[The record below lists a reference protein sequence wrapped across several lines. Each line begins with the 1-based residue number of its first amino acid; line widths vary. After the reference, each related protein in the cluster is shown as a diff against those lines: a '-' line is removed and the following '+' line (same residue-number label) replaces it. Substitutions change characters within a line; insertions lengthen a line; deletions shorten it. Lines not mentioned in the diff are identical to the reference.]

1 MTAGHG
7 DEAAARDW
15 PQVPGYRVNRAGDRD
30 DAGAW
35 FTARSVVT
43 HDEVRIRH
51 LTQPTERTIGDV
63 GAASRLAPLPVEI
76 VDLAEAGVAAVYP
89 IAEVVTLTDV
99 LAGVGLLTAGQTA
112 TVCLGVADALRGGS
126 GHGAIGLT
134 TILLD
139 RSGCL
144 WVGDSG
150 VARLRGVRVTARDDA
165 SALARVALI
174 ALSGRPPEASLL
186 DGALDGADDA
196 PLRTLLATYAA
207 QPPDDL
213 TLERLVRDVSAL
225 VLPEPVAPPA
235 DLFPTPVIDL
245 AGRLRAMATDPSYGE
260 APAPR
265 SPSRLARGRASRAGR
280 VGGRSGSGG
289 SGSGAPRRLPRTPDA
304 SPTRPAAGRPVLGR
318 SAAGR
323 PASGRSAK
331 SPRTGTT
338 GAKAVSFRTLAL
350 GASAIAA
357 LIAAAALTFG
367 GDQPSPSVA
376 NAPGASSSSGPPS
389 AAGAATPTPGT
400 SAQGGSTQVGSGSTG
415 SATTGGSPSPS
426 ATDSGPA
433 SPARKSEP
441 DSSPASSARPSAA
454 VVAASRDPLSP
465 ANRATA
471 LAQDL
476 ADLRTRAWA
485 DLDDD
490 IAGRLN
496 VAGSPAARADAA
508 ALAAARRAGVTYVGL
523 RFTVASASARDVAT
537 TADEGTTSVA
547 LDVRMAVSAYDIED
561 GEGAR
566 THRPKAQQ
574 RLRLIVQWSGQRWQ
588 IATVEDL

>member
-144 WVGDSG
+144 WVGD
-150 VARLRGVRVTARDDA
+150 T
-165 SALARVALI
+165 
-174 ALSGRPPEASLL
+174 
-186 DGALDGADDA
+186 GALEDDA

-304 SPTRPAAGRPVLGR
+304 SPTRPAAGRRGR
-318 SAAGR
+318 R
-323 PASGRSAK
+323 R
-331 SPRTGTT
+331 
-338 GAKAVSFRTLAL
+338 
-350 GASAIAA
+350 
-357 LIAAAALTFG
+357 
-367 GDQPSPSVA
+367 
-376 NAPGASSSSGPPS
+376 
-389 AAGAATPTPGT
+389 
-400 SAQGGSTQVGSGSTG
+400 
-415 SATTGGSPSPS
+415 SPS
-426 ATDSGPA
+426 ARWHSAPA
-433 SPARKSEP
+433 LLPR
-441 DSSPASSARPSAA
+441 
-454 VVAASRDPLSP
+454 
-465 ANRATA
+465 
-471 LAQDL
+471 
-476 ADLRTRAWA
+476 
-485 DLDDD
+485 
-490 IAGRLN
+490 
-496 VAGSPAARADAA
+496 
-508 ALAAARRAGVTYVGL
+508 
-523 RFTVASASARDVAT
+523 
-537 TADEGTTSVA
+537 
-547 LDVRMAVSAYDIED
+547 
-561 GEGAR
+561 
-566 THRPKAQQ
+566 
-574 RLRLIVQWSGQRWQ
+574 
-588 IATVEDL
+588 